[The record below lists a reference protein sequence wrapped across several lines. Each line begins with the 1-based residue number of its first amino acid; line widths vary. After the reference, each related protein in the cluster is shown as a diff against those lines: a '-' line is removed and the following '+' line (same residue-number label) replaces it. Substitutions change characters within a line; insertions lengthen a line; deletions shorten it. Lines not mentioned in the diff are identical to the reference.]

1 MGMGNVYCYYGRS
14 IVFACR
20 APLSCAHGLDAELD
34 CSCTCI
40 MEEASH
46 CRKTRANQ
54 RLRFR
59 YGVAVL
65 LGDTHMLQVHLV
77 LSFHA
82 HVTIGDRVRGP

>member
-1 MGMGNVYCYYGRS
+1 MFIVIMGGQLCTPSALFELCAWFRRTLGLLLYLYYGRGGS
-14 IVFACR
+14 
-20 APLSCAHGLDAELD
+20 LSKV
-34 CSCTCI
+34 S
-40 MEEASH
+40 
-46 CRKTRANQ
+46 ANQ

-82 HVTIGDRVRGP
+82 HVAIGDRVRGP